1 MQPAHGVPV
10 FSAWPRVPCL
20 TKCVWSGKPSSPL
33 GHGYPGVNESCS
45 QPAFLERRARA
56 WVLIYLNGFIPIQT
70 VHLLPHLLLPTVVQ
84 RFHVV
89 SNSHLVKK
97 STTNMFIFSLH
108 TVFMTFL
115 KKIILKV
122 SQIVASLPGFTTQF
136 SSSFILWWQ
145 NLLEF
150 TFIQRWGWIS
160 GTIWQV
166 FILDMATTAE
176 QVADLASFSGVH
188 HCTSVP
194 LSDIHGQ
201 CDCLSW
207 DADSHCARWTTHR
220 VDGLILFW
228 VGHLKH
234 CGLCHLPLGLRGHLW
249 SETSI

>member
-115 KKIILKV
+115 KKNYFK
-122 SQIVASLPGFTTQF
+122 G
-136 SSSFILWWQ
+136 
-145 NLLEF
+145 
-150 TFIQRWGWIS
+150 IS
-160 GTIWQV
+160 NSGIFARFYYSV
-166 FILDMATTAE
+166 FILFHSLVTKSVRIYFYPKMRVNLWDN
-176 QVADLASFSGVH
+176 L
-188 HCTSVP
+188 TSVYFRHGDHGRAGGW
-194 LSDIHGQ
+194 LS
-201 CDCLSW
+201 
-207 DADSHCARWTTHR
+207 
-220 VDGLILFW
+220 LFLW
-228 VGHLKH
+228 CSSLHVRSFEWHPWAVWLLVLGCRLT
-234 CGLCHLPLGLRGHLW
+234 LCTLDHA
-249 SETSI
+249 